1 MREGSRCPGP
11 PSFWRPTAG
20 PGKFIWESVLRWL
33 NLMEI
38 HLTAKNLSATE
49 RIKSW
54 VFEKVGKFE
63 KYSPRL
69 VESHVILKKEKY
81 LYVAEVTL
89 LGGHLYIVG
98 EGRDKESLFTAI
110 DQACDRVAV
119 QLKKFREKLKGHH
132 LDKGGKD

>member
-1 MREGSRCPGP
+1 
-11 PSFWRPTAG
+11 
-20 PGKFIWESVLRWL
+20 
-33 NLMEI
+33 MEI
-38 HLTAKNLSATE
+38 HITAKNLSATE

-132 LDKGGKD
+132 LDKGGKDE

>member
-1 MREGSRCPGP
+1 
-11 PSFWRPTAG
+11 
-20 PGKFIWESVLRWL
+20 
-33 NLMEI
+33 MEI

-49 RIKSW
+49 GVKNW

-89 LGGHLYIVG
+89 VGGHLYVYG
-98 EGRDKESLFTAI
+98 EGSDKESLFTAI
-110 DQACDRVAV
+110 DLACDRVAV
-119 QLKKFREKLKGHH
+119 QLKKFREKLKRHH
-132 LDKGGKD
+132 LDKRGEGE